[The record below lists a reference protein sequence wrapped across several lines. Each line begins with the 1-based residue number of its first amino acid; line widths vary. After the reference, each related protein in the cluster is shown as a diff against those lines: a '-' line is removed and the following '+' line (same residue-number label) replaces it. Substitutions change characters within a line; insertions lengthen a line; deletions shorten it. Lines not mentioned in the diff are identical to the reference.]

1 MINTKTDYNKI
12 TSNDI
17 SNADITITSFN
28 FVSNY
33 NLYLSLHYIKTTN
46 TMFNKELIQYFS
58 LFIFIDFYMMK
69 HMNYL
74 QIPLLQV
81 LTHGL
86 LIFQL
91 QINGM
96 YQEHHLN

>member
-1 MINTKTDYNKI
+1 MITTKTDYNKI

-17 SNADITITSFN
+17 SNADISITSFN
-28 FVSNY
+28 CVSNY
-33 NLYLSLHYIKTTN
+33 NFYLSLHYIKTTN
-46 TMFNKELIQYFS
+46 TMFNKELIQYLI
-58 LFIFIDFYMMK
+58 LFMK

-74 QIPLLQV
+74 QIPRLKV
-81 LTHGL
+81 LIHGL